1 MIKSHAQVA
10 VKKRILAPHQKE
22 KRNTKRKKKNNCSK
36 IMHLN

>member
-22 KRNTKRKKKNNCSK
+22 KKKYKKKEEEE
-36 IMHLN
+36 L